1 MAQVLLGKKRASLV
15 LRVTPGNSLSV
26 MISLKTFFD
35 KRLHIELAGIA
46 TIFLAGLCMLA
57 VSWHK
62 WCDPII
68 DFGHEVYIPW
78 AMSQGKVL
86 YRDINMVLYGPL
98 SYYINATLFSL
109 FGDHLSVIIGF
120 NLFVAFLSA
129 CMIYLIIRS
138 ISNPLCAFFATLS
151 FVLLFAFPRHQI
163 WGNFNFVTPYAH
175 AATHGMF
182 LALLALLLASYYMK
196 TRMPFFAYACWM
208 VLGFTLLTKVEVF
221 IAVFASMLFTW
232 ASIFY
237 MEKLPWKVIWGR
249 LASYV
254 LLLVLPL
261 VAFALL
267 SSKAFSFTETISHI
281 IRPYLLSLSDGYPCN
296 SFLIR
301 VMGLDNPIPNLSDMF
316 FGFSIY
322 GAAALIILGVNQLLN
337 TLPQKSS
344 FRYLA
349 TILAFAITIPVV
361 GATLGG
367 TVPYTEYFRGLPILI
382 ALYAAY
388 LLCLVK
394 TSEPHLCSGNVLM
407 RLALT
412 IFAGILLLRKFLN
425 VDLLHYG
432 FFLVLPGFLVLVL
445 IFMDELP
452 RFMESF
458 SRNSRSGKI
467 IVVVLM
473 LCMLFSHVFSSVR
486 FYSLVKEPIVTD
498 QGTLKSFDLRYP
510 GAGKII
516 ETALNRI
523 SDVVARDQTFTV
535 VPEGLMF
542 NYLTR
547 RYSPIPYLSFVPP
560 FLSMFGGKVL
570 GSFQKSPPD
579 YVVIVERPT
588 VEYGRA
594 YQYFGTDYGRKIYH
608 WIESSY
614 QDIAR
619 IGEKPLTGEGFG
631 IRIMKRRLSKT

>member
-1 MAQVLLGKKRASLV
+1 VALHPVKA
-15 LRVTPGNSLSV
+15 
-26 MISLKTFFD
+26 FFD
-35 KRLHIELAGIA
+35 KYLRAEPAGLAI
-46 TIFLAGLCMLA
+46 IFLAGLCMLA

-62 WCDPII
+62 SCDPII
-68 DFGHEVYIPW
+68 DFGHELYIPW

-98 SYYINATLFSL
+98 SYYVNATLFSL

-120 NLFVAFLSA
+120 NLFVVFLSA
-129 CMIYLIIRS
+129 CIIYLIIRS
-138 ISNPLCAFFATLS
+138 ISNPLCAFFSTLS

-182 LALLALLLASYYMK
+182 LALLALLLTAYYVK
-196 TRMPFFAYACWM
+196 TRAPFFAYACWM
-208 VLGFTLLTKVEVF
+208 VLGLTLLTKVEIF
-221 IAVFASMLFTW
+221 IGIFASMLFTW

-237 MEKLPWKVIWGR
+237 IEKLPWKVICGR
-249 LASYV
+249 LTTYM
-254 LLLVLPL
+254 LLLIFPL
-261 VAFALL
+261 VTFALL
-267 SSKAFSFTETISHI
+267 FSKVFSFTEAVAHI
-281 IRPYLLSLSDGYPCN
+281 IHPYLLSISDGYPCN

-301 VMGLDNPIPNLSDMF
+301 VMGLDNPIPNLFDMF

-322 GAAALIILGVNQLLN
+322 GAAALIIIGMNQLLN
-337 TLPQKSS
+337 TLPADSS
-344 FRYLA
+344 FKYLPK
-349 TILAFAITIPVV
+349 ILAFTITIPVI
-361 GATLGG
+361 GATMGG
-367 TVPYTEYFRGLPILI
+367 KIPYTEYFRGLPILI
-382 ALYAAY
+382 ALYAIY

-394 TSEPHLCSGNVLM
+394 TSEPDRCSENVLT

-412 IFAGILLLRKFLN
+412 IFAGVLLLRKFLN

-432 FFLVLPGFLVLVL
+432 FFLVLPGFLILVVTF
-445 IFMDELP
+445 IDELP
-452 RFMESF
+452 RFMEGF
-458 SRNSRSGKI
+458 SRNSSPGQI

-473 LCMLFSHVFSSVR
+473 LCMMYSHVFSSVH

-523 SDVVARDQTFTV
+523 SDVVARDETFTV

-570 GSFQKSPPD
+570 GSLQKSPPD

-588 VEYGRA
+588 IEYGRA
-594 YQYFGTDYGRKIYH
+594 YQYFGTDYGRKIYQ

-619 IGEKPLTGEGFG
+619 IGEKPLTGKGFG
-631 IRIMKRRLSKT
+631 IRIMKKQSSKT

>member
-1 MAQVLLGKKRASLV
+1 M
-15 LRVTPGNSLSV
+15 T
-26 MISLKTFFD
+26 SLKTFSD
-35 KRLHIELAGIA
+35 KYLRIEPAGLA

-68 DFGHEVYIPW
+68 DFGHELYIPW
-78 AMSQGKVL
+78 ALSQGKVL

-98 SYYINATLFSL
+98 SYYVNATLFSL

-129 CMIYLIIRS
+129 CITYLIIRS
-138 ISNPLCAFFATLS
+138 ISNPLCAFFSTLS
-151 FVLLFAFPRHQI
+151 FVLLFAFPRHQL

-182 LALLALLLASYYMK
+182 LALLAILLAAYYVK
-196 TRMPFFAYACWM
+196 TRRPLFGYACWM
-208 VLGFTLLTKVEVF
+208 VLGLTALTKVEIFVG
-221 IAVFASMLFTW
+221 IFASMLFTW

-237 MEKLPWKVIWGR
+237 IEKLPWKVICKR
-249 LASYV
+249 LATHI

-267 SSKAFSFTETISHI
+267 FSKVFSFTEAVAHI
-281 IRPYLLSLSDGYPCN
+281 IRPYLLGLSEGYPYN

-301 VMGLDNPIPNLSDMF
+301 VMGLDNPIPNLLDML

-337 TLPQKSS
+337 TLPQKAS
-344 FRYLA
+344 FRNLP
-349 TILAFAITIPVV
+349 TILAFAITIPVI
-361 GATLGG
+361 GATLDGK
-367 TVPYTEYFRGLPILI
+367 VPYTEYFRGLPILI
-382 ALYAAY
+382 ALYAVY

-394 TSEPHLCSGNVLM
+394 TSEPDLCSENVLM

-432 FFLVLPGFLVLVL
+432 FFLVLPGFLVLVV

-458 SRNSRSGKI
+458 SRNSGSGKI

-523 SDVVARDQTFTV
+523 SDVVALDQTFTV

-560 FLSMFGGKVL
+560 FLSMFGDQVL

-594 YQYFGTDYGRKIYH
+594 YEYFGTDYGRKIYQ

>member
-1 MAQVLLGKKRASLV
+1 MTSF
-15 LRVTPGNSLSV
+15 
-26 MISLKTFFD
+26 KTFFD
-35 KRLHIELAGIA
+35 KRLHIELAGLA

-68 DFGHEVYIPW
+68 DFGHELYIPW

-98 SYYINATLFSL
+98 SYYVNATLFSL
-109 FGDHLSVIIGF
+109 FGDHLSVVTEF

-129 CMIYLIIRS
+129 CIIYLIIRS

-182 LALLALLLASYYMK
+182 LALLALLFAAYYIK
-196 TRMPFFAYACWM
+196 SRKPVFGYTCWM
-208 VLGFTLLTKVEVF
+208 VLGLTLLTKVEIFVA
-221 IAVFASMLFTW
+221 IFASMLFTW
-232 ASIFY
+232 ASILY
-237 MEKLPWKVIWGR
+237 IEKLPWKVICGR
-249 LASYV
+249 LATYL

-267 SSKAFSFTETISHI
+267 FSAQFSFTEAVAHI
-281 IRPYLLSLSDGYPCN
+281 IRPYLLSLSDSYPCN

-301 VMGLDNPIPNLSDMF
+301 VMGFDNPIPNLLDMF
-316 FGFSIY
+316 LGFSIY
-322 GAAALIILGVNQLLN
+322 GAAALIIIGVNQLLN
-337 TLPQKSS
+337 TLPADSS
-344 FRYLA
+344 FKYLPR
-349 TILAFAITIPVV
+349 ILAFAITIPVV
-361 GATLGG
+361 SATIGDKI
-367 TVPYTEYFRGLPILI
+367 PYTEYFRGLPVLV
-382 ALYAAY
+382 ALYAVY
-388 LLCLVK
+388 LLYLVK
-394 TSEPHLCSGNVLM
+394 TSESDLCLENVLT

-412 IFAGILLLRKFLN
+412 IFAGVLLLRKFLN

-432 FFLVLPGFLVLVL
+432 FFLVLPGFLILVV
-445 IFMDELP
+445 IFIDELP
-452 RFMESF
+452 RFMEGF
-458 SRNSRSGKI
+458 SRNSSPGQI
-467 IVVVLM
+467 IVFVLM
-473 LCMLFSHVFSSVR
+473 LSMMFSHVFCSVR
-486 FYSLVKEPIVTD
+486 FYSLVKDPIVTD

-510 GAGKII
+510 DAGKII
-516 ETALNRI
+516 GTALNRI
-523 SDVVARDQTFTV
+523 SDVVAPDQTFAV

-560 FLSMFGGKVL
+560 FLTMFGGKVL
-570 GSFQKSPPD
+570 SSLQKSPPD

-588 VEYGRA
+588 IEYGRA
-594 YQYFGTDYGRKIYH
+594 YQYFGTDYGRKIYQ